1 MLLLLRT
8 LEDQKFEKQTENG
21 TIEEVRLSQYEIASL
36 ANMAPEAVEEA
47 TALIPSLQ
55 EKFEEHEIEQIL
67 EVVAGEAGKHG
78 KDST

>member
-1 MLLLLRT
+1 LFPLALRA
-8 LEDQKFEKQTENG
+8 LEEQSFQKEDNG
-21 TIEEVRLSQYEIASL
+21 TTVEVKLSQYEIASL

-67 EVVAGEAGKHG
+67 EVLKQQQSHMFA
-78 KDST
+78 